1 MPELAIQGEKVSYLP
16 TVATSYRVPNYAINL
31 NHVVMQD
38 DDQRQVGRPQISDCL
53 RFAGHGLTGTSH
65 KHNYIQP

>member
-38 DDQRQVGRPQISDCL
+38 DDRDRLEGL
-53 RFAGHGLTGTSH
+53 RSLTV
-65 KHNYIQP
+65 